1 MKVIL
6 TGLII
11 LFTHLAYTQS
21 YDDQMNKAGE
31 MMHQKKYCDALEI
44 FKAAFQ
50 DTTKIGTYDF
60 YYGALSAA
68 NCNDE
73 KLSLFWLKKA
83 QQKGLGLRFGE
94 IDNITRDS
102 SFLKLH
108 KNTEWIILISSMKLA
123 FADEQELQKKES
135 EEWVQTISNNRIK
148 PNLKGKFRNCSSGF
162 ALYFSKVGT
171 LEVPYLVYVPKE
183 YNPAKPTKAVIYLP
197 GGVVDSF
204 AYKNPILQK
213 EPIFSIGNM
222 FNVIII
228 HPFSKKNFGWV
239 NQEAAFQN
247 IFTIIHKVE
256 TIYNINRNEIF
267 LGGMSVGGGAAFW
280 FASQKPNIFKGF
292 YAFSALPKLNF
303 TEINFGNITRKKPL
317 YTINAKDDD
326 IYNFDE
332 VKKIYDEHTSIAK
345 GWHFESIETG
355 GHGFI
360 YQENGKNF
368 LKKFFE
374 KLLSTK

>member
-1 MKVIL
+1 MKAIL